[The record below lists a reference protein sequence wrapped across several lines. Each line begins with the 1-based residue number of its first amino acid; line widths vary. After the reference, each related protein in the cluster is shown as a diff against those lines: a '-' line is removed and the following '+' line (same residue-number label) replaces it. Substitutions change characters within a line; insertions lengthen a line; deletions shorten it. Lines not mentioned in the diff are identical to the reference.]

1 MDEMMKIHVL
11 IDGERYPMTIRREEE
26 ELYRAAANLINN
38 RLNETRSSY
47 PQLPPHRHWA
57 MIALMLAYKNLSMKD
72 QNDTAPYT
80 RKLEELTQE
89 IEAYISR
96 KE

>member
-1 MDEMMKIHVL
+1 MDEMMRIHVM

-26 ELYRAAANLINN
+26 ELFRAAASLINN

-47 PQLPPHRHWA
+47 PQLSPHRHWA

-80 RKLEELTQE
+80 KKLEELTQE
-89 IEAYISR
+89 IEAYISH
-96 KE
+96 KK